1 MNQISIFGKSP
12 NIWRLDNVL
21 PNNVITPCLK
31 SQKKLQK
38 EIGFIQTIKYFMSG
52 LSMVHKLTIA
62 LMISTFHKSIY
73 AYILVK
79 LGN

>member
-1 MNQISIFGKSP
+1 MFEIS
-12 NIWRLDNVL
+12 
-21 PNNVITPCLK
+21 
-31 SQKKLQK
+31 KKLQK

-52 LSMVHKLTIA
+52 LSMVHKLTKA
-62 LMISTFHKSIY
+62 LMISTFPKSIY